1 MVTIMLLRMVL
12 YAPIIATGGIILILR
27 TNTQMSW
34 IIVLAVA
41 LVVCLVML
49 LMVLAL
55 PKFKIMQTL
64 IDRVNLVAR
73 EVLTGL
79 PVIRAF
85 NRQQYEEERFDKA
98 SLKLKGTQL
107 FTNRVMSFMFPGMT
121 LIMNGVSVLIVW
133 VASGYIDNGTIQTGD
148 MIAFITYSM
157 FIIMSFLMMSMVAVF
172 LPRAQVSAKRID
184 EVLATQC
191 SIADPVQ
198 PADAEAGEGEG
209 VEIVFDQVDFAYSD
223 SSKKVLEDVSFTAK
237 AGKTTAI
244 IGATG
249 SGKST
254 VLRLLMRAY
263 DVTGGKVTVDGVD
276 VRDLSQKRLHS
287 LLGYVPQKAFL
298 FSGTIASNL
307 SYGNPDAGAERLM
320 EAAEVAQAKDFIE
333 AKEEGMDSPIS
344 QGGTD
349 VSGGQRQRLAI
360 ARALA
365 CDAKAF
371 LFDDSFSALDYK
383 TDTALRGALKE
394 KLGGRTVIIVAQ
406 RISTIRNADNIV
418 VLDEGRVAGQGSH
431 DYLMGHCPEY
441 REIAQSQLSDD
452 ELKGGV
458 E

>member
-1 MVTIMLLRMVL
+1 M
-12 YAPIIATGGIILILR
+12 
-27 TNTQMSW
+27 
-34 IIVLAVA
+34 
-41 LVVCLVML
+41 
-49 LMVLAL
+49 
-55 PKFKIMQTL
+55 
-64 IDRVNLVAR
+64 
-73 EVLTGL
+73 
-79 PVIRAF
+79 
-85 NRQQYEEERFDKA
+85 
-98 SLKLKGTQL
+98 
-107 FTNRVMSFMFPGMT
+107 
-121 LIMNGVSVLIVW
+121 
-133 VASGYIDNGTIQTGD
+133 
-148 MIAFITYSM
+148 
-157 FIIMSFLMMSMVAVF
+157 
-172 LPRAQVSAKRID
+172 
-184 EVLATQC
+184 
-191 SIADPVQ
+191 
-198 PADAEAGEGEG
+198 
-209 VEIVFDQVDFAYSD
+209 
-223 SSKKVLEDVSFTAK
+223 SFTAK

-307 SYGNPDAGAERLM
+307 SYGNPDASTDRLM
-320 EAAEVAQAKDFIE
+320 EAAEVAQARDFIE
-333 AKEEGMDSPIS
+333 AKEAGMDTPIS

-383 TDTALRGALKE
+383 TDTALRAALKE

-418 VLDEGRVAGQGSH
+418 VLDEGRIVGQGTH

-441 REIAQSQLSDD
+441 REIAQSQLSED